1 MLINIHSFRGFWNHA
16 TSHIIHQQR
25 YKWPSTYFHN
35 LVGLSLPLHDIS
47 LNYVVVSDWLFS
59 KDTTNHLGYDE
70 VFINEIWFAGKLY
83 LWYQFRYIKYHLYF
97 IFIYV
102 PVYFMSKLYNC
113 PWGTAICLYF
123 LCLSGNVQLFL
134 QSSNIFVFRRSYW

>member
-1 MLINIHSFRGFWNHA
+1 MLISIHSFRGFWNHA

-70 VFINEIWFAGKLY
+70 VFINEINTC
-83 LWYQFRYIKYHLYF
+83 IKYHLYF

-102 PVYFMSKLYNC
+102 PVYFMSKFYNC
-113 PWGTAICLYF
+113 PWGTARCLYF